1 MSGDTPSLGNFDPKH
16 AVQLF
21 ATTKSYPIWES
32 PVVSLPKGRVVQYRY
47 AVFSGGEFSTWERVA
62 YPRSLRADDLADS
75 AAAVSTAFASGLR
88 KNKSGGGSNSGVG
101 TSNSREGLESGDLE
115 DSAQEAATTTS
126 TDVLHVT
133 PKDPPPP
140 EATTAATPDLP
151 PSSAA
156 VGSGS
161 PENIQSRFGD
171 WTNEVSCHSGFPSKL
186 SSAND
191 YLFHQTIRSSAYL
204 SLLLLSSLVHLFHR
218 LSFHSF
224 LAPRFL
230 PLKKWFKSGPS
241 FSKALGVHDGLIVAS
256 IFLPVLARREG
267 GDPQGK
273 WTVEWDREALLSLK
287 SQLRVTR
294 VGTVRCA
301 DGAKVPPPGADR
313 DALTQALHA
322 YNCVPVYL
330 GEPLMAAF
338 YSGFCKQTLWPV
350 FHNSLEIYGQV
361 PTGKALG
368 PQAARVFTD
377 ANAQA
382 RLAQLQ
388 HLDAA
393 TQSAGSPPMSPTKA
407 PPPPAQPSQQQPGV
421 PPGSPTGIQVDDG
434 NQEPTASP
442 PLPVALDFDAA
453 ITASL
458 ADAAAGVRGG
468 SSMSSRK
475 HPSMDGS
482 GGSGGNRST
491 SRSSTPDEGAGPPS
505 QQAAFPLLQ
514 VPPPPPP
521 PRDGSPLYA
530 GSGGSSAPAD
540 LGTGHWSAYMAVQRA
555 FKAAIVEQ

>member
-1 MSGDTPSLGNFDPKH
+1 M
-16 AVQLF
+16 
-21 ATTKSYPIWES
+21 
-32 PVVSLPKGRVVQYRY
+32 
-47 AVFSGGEFSTWERVA
+47 
-62 YPRSLRADDLADS
+62 
-75 AAAVSTAFASGLR
+75 
-88 KNKSGGGSNSGVG
+88 
-101 TSNSREGLESGDLE
+101 
-115 DSAQEAATTTS
+115 
-126 TDVLHVT
+126 
-133 PKDPPPP
+133 
-140 EATTAATPDLP
+140 
-151 PSSAA
+151 
-156 VGSGS
+156 
-161 PENIQSRFGD
+161 
-171 WTNEVSCHSGFPSKL
+171 
-186 SSAND
+186 
-191 YLFHQTIRSSAYL
+191 
-204 SLLLLSSLVHLFHR
+204 
-218 LSFHSF
+218 
-224 LAPRFL
+224 
-230 PLKKWFKSGPS
+230 
-241 FSKALGVHDGLIVAS
+241 HDGLIVAS
-256 IFLPVLARREG
+256 IFLPVLARRES

-350 FHNSLEIYGQV
+350 FHNSLEIYGPV

-377 ANAQA
+377 SAAQA

-407 PPPPAQPSQQQPGV
+407 PPPPLPQQQQPQGGA
-421 PPGSPTGIQVDDG
+421 PPGSPTGFQSAD
-434 NQEPTASP
+434 EPTAP
-442 PLPVALDFDAA
+442 APLPVALDFDEA
-453 ITASL
+453 ITDSL
-458 ADAAAGVRGG
+458 ADAAAGVGG
-468 SSMSSRK
+468 VGGASSLSRK

-482 GGSGGNRST
+482 SGSGGRST

-505 QQAAFPLLQ
+505 APKALPLLA
-514 VPPPPPP
+514 VPAPPPPPG
-521 PRDGSPLYA
+521 DGSPLYA
-530 GSGGSSAPAD
+530 GTGGSSAPAD